1 MRKIAPFLLAA
12 SLIGGLLA
20 LTTAPVS
27 AASGDVTIT
36 RASSAVPSSL
46 PNATIVQLARLEKD
60 NAFLALGRDF
70 DVATGPLHVW
80 KIKGDLTVDTSFTPV
95 NLGASF
101 APPAT
106 SDVLNNFNCGPSN
119 CLRSTLRVNE
129 NTGSALVTATREGL
143 VSTTNN
149 NFFTSATSIAVL
161 SLSAGTI
168 LGSVNNIDSAEAD
181 ISGWAA
187 FGNVSIGRDACKTAI
202 GNDVQ
207 GIPLTST
214 FLQTFG
220 AMIRPDNSVVF
231 SVECFYGQAV
241 QAGAFNE
248 YNANLSIAL
257 KPQSSSL
264 VVDTSWGTNGY
275 FVVANDQSK
284 CVEVLPVFSYDTSV
298 RELTS
303 TKIHHIQ
310 FINERPRNTTPQTG
324 QSNFTSV
331 NDCRNYQEAPTAA
344 KANVMSVSGKLLNT
358 LTLPVGSARFF
369 ITRFVIEPSGR
380 WSGINSSFDPASQTS
395 TYQMLKILP
404 SGQPDT
410 DNGTLGVKNLT
421 GLPSTITVDGQS
433 VRMFYRVTGVALT
446 ATSTLFTGFSIS
458 ANNTQCSPNPAENTG
473 VDSRSFYPYYFDD
486 NQGLVTSYGTNGL
499 GTAFTIKQDRTK
511 QCSGQG
517 AAILEYVDSKGRPA
531 MLAQVDSLDSQQAG
545 LLLAVWDAA
554 EGVIG
559 GGDGSGD
566 LNQESSSR
574 IDTKVYRALPATTQ
588 LNTALQT
595 LTKKQA
601 RTQIM
606 ISNTTRTCVVVGRF
620 VAMLGTGQCSVNV
633 QDKRS
638 GAILRTLKTNVT
650 KKVST
655 VGSEMTLSDPVLF
668 RKASSRISKKNR
680 TQVRELATDAKNA
693 QGVIVVGHAAA
704 LSDSIFNF
712 PISRNRATTVSS
724 LMQRLKVTAPMVTVA
739 RGSSEPVTK
748 KKTEKAQAQ
757 NRRVVVY
764 LIP

>member
-1 MRKIAPFLLAA
+1 
-12 SLIGGLLA
+12 
-20 LTTAPVS
+20 
-27 AASGDVTIT
+27 
-36 RASSAVPSSL
+36 
-46 PNATIVQLARLEKD
+46 
-60 NAFLALGRDF
+60 
-70 DVATGPLHVW
+70 
-80 KIKGDLTVDTSFTPV
+80 
-95 NLGASF
+95 
-101 APPAT
+101 
-106 SDVLNNFNCGPSN
+106 
-119 CLRSTLRVNE
+119 
-129 NTGSALVTATREGL
+129 
-143 VSTTNN
+143 
-149 NFFTSATSIAVL
+149 
-161 SLSAGTI
+161 
-168 LGSVNNIDSAEAD
+168 
-181 ISGWAA
+181 
-187 FGNVSIGRDACKTAI
+187 
-202 GNDVQ
+202 
-207 GIPLTST
+207 
-214 FLQTFG
+214 
-220 AMIRPDNSVVF
+220 
-231 SVECFYGQAV
+231 
-241 QAGAFNE
+241 
-248 YNANLSIAL
+248 
-257 KPQSSSL
+257 
-264 VVDTSWGTNGY
+264 
-275 FVVANDQSK
+275 
-284 CVEVLPVFSYDTSV
+284 LPVFSYDTSV
-298 RELTS
+298 KELTS

-310 FINERPRNTTPQTG
+310 FITERPRNTTPQSWQG
-324 QSNFTSV
+324 NFTSV
-331 NDCRNYQEAPTAA
+331 NDCRNYQEAPTGA
-344 KANVMSVSGKLLNT
+344 KANVTSVSGKILNT

-369 ITRFVIEPSGR
+369 INRFVIEPSGR

-395 TYQMLKILP
+395 KYQMLKILP

-473 VDSRSFYPYYFDD
+473 VDSWSFYPYYFDD

-499 GTAFTIKQDRTK
+499 GTAFTIKQDRAK
-511 QCSGQG
+511 QCTGQG

-531 MLAQVDSLDSQQAG
+531 MLAQVDSVDSQQAG
-545 LLLAVWDAA
+545 LLLVVWDAA

-595 LTKKQA
+595 LTTKQA
-601 RTQIM
+601 RTQVM
-606 ISNTTRTCVVVGRF
+606 TSNTTRTCVVVGRF
-620 VAMLGTGQCSVNV
+620 VAMLGTGQCSVSV

-650 KKVST
+650 TKVST

-668 RKASSRISKKNR
+668 RKASSRISKKSR
-680 TQVRELATDAKNA
+680 TQVSELATDAKNA

-712 PISRNRATTVSS
+712 PISRNRATAVFS
-724 LMQRLKVTAPMVTVA
+724 LMQRLKVAAPMVTVA

>member
-1 MRKIAPFLLAA
+1 
-12 SLIGGLLA
+12 
-20 LTTAPVS
+20 VS

-36 RASSAVPSSL
+36 RASAAVPSSL
-46 PNATIVQLARLEKD
+46 PNATIVQLARLGKD

-80 KIKGDLTVDTSFTPV
+80 KIKGDLTIDTSFTPV
-95 NLGASF
+95 NLGTSF

-106 SDVLNNFNCGPSN
+106 SDLPNNFNCGPSN

-129 NTGSALVTATREGL
+129 NTGSAVITATREGL
-143 VSTTNN
+143 ISATNN
-149 NFFTSATSIAVL
+149 SDLASATSIAVL
-161 SLSAGTI
+161 SLSTGTI
-168 LGSVNNIDSAEAD
+168 LGSVNNIDSARTD

-187 FGNVSIGRDACKTAI
+187 FGNVAIGRDACVTAI
-202 GNDVQ
+202 GNEVQ
-207 GIPLTST
+207 GVPLTYPFLET
-214 FLQTFG
+214 FSV
-220 AMIRPDNSVVF
+220 MIRPDNSIVF
-231 SVECFYGQAV
+231 NVQCSYAQVD
-241 QAGAFNE
+241 QAGAFTD
-248 YNANLSIAL
+248 YISNLSLVL
-257 KPQSSSL
+257 KPQSGSL

-275 FVVANDQSK
+275 FVVGNDHTK
-284 CVEVLPVFSYDTSV
+284 CVDVFPIFSYDTSV
-298 RELTS
+298 NELTS

-310 FINERPRNTTPQTG
+310 FIYERPRNTTPQFW

-331 NDCRNYQEAPTAA
+331 NDCGNYQEAPTAA
-344 KANVMSVSGKLLNT
+344 KANVMSVNGKILNT
-358 LTLPVGSARFF
+358 LTLPVGSTRSF
-369 ITRFVIEPSGR
+369 IDRFVIEPSGR
-380 WSGINSSFDPASQTS
+380 WSGISSSFDPANQTS

-410 DNGTLGVKNLT
+410 DNGTLGFKDLI

-446 ATSTLFTGFSIS
+446 ANSTLFTGFSIVRDS
-458 ANNTQCSPNPAENTG
+458 VSCSPNIEENTG
-473 VDSRSFYPYYFDD
+473 VDSASYYPYYFDD

-499 GTAFTIKQDRTK
+499 GAAFTIKQDRAKRCTA
-511 QCSGQG
+511 QSSPT
-517 AAILEYVDSKGRPA
+517 LTFVDSKGRPA

-554 EGVIG
+554 TGVIG

-601 RTQIM
+601 RTQVM
-606 ISNTTRTCVVVGRF
+606 TSNTTRTCVVVGRF
-620 VAMLGTGQCSVNV
+620 VAMLGTGQCSVSV
-633 QDKRS
+633 QDRRS
-638 GAILRTLKTNVT
+638 GTILRTLKTNVT
-650 KKVST
+650 TKVST

-668 RKASSRISKKNR
+668 RKASSRISKKSR
-680 TQVRELATDAKNA
+680 TQVRELAADAKNA

-704 LSDSIFNF
+704 LSDSVFNF

-724 LMQRLKVTAPMVTVA
+724 LMQRLKVTRPLVTVA